1 MSVAATKPQIV
12 NQNISY
18 EVIGHYTKN
27 DLTAIVAPFYKVFNT
42 SGNVSAT
49 MPQEFAPQT
58 GVTLYK
64 VNYNVFV
71 TALNRVEQATGLIAI
86 PDSVDKASTPIV
98 SWQHGTI
105 FSPEGGPSHAI
116 ITVPDGEGIK
126 ISDNRTVSSSSA
138 ETLFNIALFAANRN
152 FVVTAADYLGD
163 GDSPVE
169 QSYLVKQPTVETM
182 VSQLSATDVILS
194 ALNIRSDRLFVDG
207 WSQGGLNSQWLT
219 QKLQTLN
226 VPVSGGAF
234 FAPPTDPLALFSDQA
249 TVVRTSIT
257 TPPGW
262 ALPISGL
269 VLQAYEYYLNLS
281 GLMNTAIRPEYQ
293 NLMKSILSD
302 PGLVDWIK
310 TNNETLYFN
319 KDFRTDSGALVRS
332 MKAPLSS
339 DVLIPGL
346 TQKYTFPVVS
356 DFLKYMDASKP
367 YNWTYNVPVRMYYGT
382 QDEIITL
389 GTTEQRLAFLQ
400 PSVTP
405 IKITDADHR
414 GTFLYG
420 LFGTGTRDGVPV
432 SSAAWF
438 SKIDQAPVSAAHLTL
453 QNDKLAVSGGA
464 YTTLGVQVSALS
476 TAVSSTQ
483 AIEIRSIAADETYDV
498 IGSLG
503 QSSAAG
509 VIGSVFGTTRIA
521 LQPGEHL
528 GFAYVDSQG
537 ARTVLDTKIIATD
550 QGYVVNLLQKNGTPI
565 GLTLAATESDS
576 PYRLADKIAGVQGSA
591 SASFLNLNRGDSLTF
606 KIASTDSSGTIGLVK
621 LDQAEKSGLPI
632 AAVAGLTPDQAAFAD
647 VVKARL
653 VTITHQ
659 QNDSAYW
666 VAPNDGVFAVVKLTS
681 DGKILT
687 FGERLAADG
696 QSHIRVLG
704 DNVFGFE
711 TGIGAAND
719 HDFNDVVVRV
729 EPVVNMNQFV
739 NALYRVD
746 FGRAPDRAGFEGWVG
761 QAVAQKWT
769 PGNLVEKFAASSEY
783 SADFPAAM
791 RNDQFIAKLYQNA
804 FNRVA
809 GPQEQAVWV
818 TALNHGMSRNDVV
831 LSFAT
836 SDEMIGLVGSMPSA
850 LTA

>member
-1 MSVAATKPQIV
+1 MSVAATKTQIV

-71 TALNRVEQATGLIAI
+71 TALNRVEQATGIIAI

-98 SWQHGTI
+98 SWQHGTVFGPKDGPTSTI
-105 FSPEGGPSHAI
+105 ISVPEGA
-116 ITVPDGEGIK
+116 GIP
-126 ISDNRTVSSSSA
+126 ISDGRTVSSGSP
-138 ETLFNIALFAANRN
+138 ETLFNVALFAANRN
-152 FVVTAADYLGD
+152 FVVTAADYLGV
-163 GDSPVE
+163 GDSPIL

-182 VSQLSATDVILS
+182 VGQLSATDAVLG

-226 VPVSGGAF
+226 VPVSAGAF

-249 TVVRTSIT
+249 TAVRTSST

-262 ALPISGL
+262 AFPITGL
-269 VLQAYEYYLNLS
+269 VLQAYEYYFNLP

-332 MKAPLSS
+332 MKAPIGS

-346 TQKYTFPVVS
+346 TQKYTFPIVS

-382 QDEIITL
+382 QDEVITL

-400 PSVTP
+400 SSVTP
-405 IKITDADHR
+405 IKIIDADHR

-420 LFGTGTRDGVPV
+420 LFGTGTRDGAPA
-432 SSAAWF
+432 SSAEWF
-438 SKIDQAPVSAAHLTL
+438 SKIDQGTVNTAHLTL
-453 QNDKLAVSGGA
+453 SNDKLGVSTGA
-464 YTTLGVQVSALS
+464 YTTLGVQVSAVS

-483 AIEIRSIAADETYDV
+483 TIEIRSIAADGTYDV

-509 VIGSVFGTTRIA
+509 AIGSVFGTARIA

-537 ARTVLDTKIIATD
+537 GRTVLDTKIIATD

-565 GLTLAATESDS
+565 GLTLAATESAS

-666 VAPNDGVFAVVKLTS
+666 VAPDDGVFAVVKLTS
-681 DGKILT
+681 DGKVLT

-696 QSHIRVLG
+696 QSHVRVLG

-791 RNDQFIAKLYQNA
+791 RNDQFIAQLYQNA

-809 GPQEQAVWV
+809 GPQEQAAWV
-818 TALNHGMSRNDVV
+818 AALNHGMSRNDVV

-850 LTA
+850 MTA